1 MTAFDRFFLI
11 MSYVLAIFFTKK
23 TLHTPQI
30 KGVERVS
37 VSWSAKLMAKG
48 VS

>member
-11 MSYVLAIFFTKK
+11 MSYTSAIFFTKK

-30 KGVERVS
+30 KGVER
-37 VSWSAKLMAKG
+37 ANEKMFL
-48 VS
+48 